1 MAPST
6 VISSTSQRGHSS
18 ASGKT
23 LADVAASNTLNPLG
37 ASFGGPVVTAS
48 HEDTSVGPLLLDP
61 TGSSATT
68 DVPASATQTFSL
80 LPLISSTPSSKATPS
95 SSLSPNDRRE
105 PSISQATLI
114 GVTVAISVVAFIA
127 LCLLYYLWWRKRHP
141 TKPEP
146 PAPKEK
152 ERRRVTWTLRGII
165 SEREARD
172 PFADVHQPPPP
183 LPRDRQ
189 RGSSKIVHCAID
201 AGSVYV
207 LDGESIYGDNGASIK
222 GMLPPAYD
230 DLPRK
235 ALLRGLP
242 PLPPMDGHYTS
253 SQQQDQVR
261 DGREERTTGMRS

>member
-114 GVTVAISVVAFIA
+114 GVTVAISVIAFIA

-141 TKPEP
+141 TKP
-146 PAPKEK
+146 
-152 ERRRVTWTLRGII
+152 
-165 SEREARD
+165 
-172 PFADVHQPPPP
+172 
-183 LPRDRQ
+183 
-189 RGSSKIVHCAID
+189 
-201 AGSVYV
+201 
-207 LDGESIYGDNGASIK
+207 GESGATHRVLHI
-222 GMLPPAYD
+222 
-230 DLPRK
+230 
-235 ALLRGLP
+235 LRLHHIDRTARSEGE
-242 PLPPMDGHYTS
+242 GTASWWVTCSSTS
-253 SQQQDQVR
+253 SCGLALTVNPQ
-261 DGREERTTGMRS
+261 